1 MKKSYNIGIIVLLVA
16 VIFAGYFLFK
26 KPAPE
31 NKISESSA
39 PEENTGS
46 LDESEESEEVSENQG
61 LVSILIAKD
70 TKIFRLDTDNLYAD
84 EDPSTIVTAPEIIP
98 SEDSSMPEFG
108 EPYEIYGE
116 VFDIVNVTNVEQKLR
131 VIQHSST
138 TDAISLPPMSSGTEI
153 SLEDIK
159 IGDWIVASSRT
170 EVGGIYDFQN
180 TNFIM
185 VLPYL
190 GGTAPESQ

>member
-31 NKISESSA
+31 NQISESSA
-39 PEENTGS
+39 PEESTGL
-46 LDESEESEEVSENQG
+46 LDESEEPEEVSENQG
-61 LVSILIAKD
+61 LVSIFIAKD
-70 TKIFRLDTDNLYAD
+70 TKIFRLDPDNLF
-84 EDPSTIVTAPEIIP
+84 TAPEIIP

>member
-116 VFDIVNVTNVEQKLR
+116 VFDIGNVTNGEQKLR
-131 VIQHSST
+131 IIQHSSIT
-138 TDAISLPPMSSGTEI
+138 EATSFPRSTEI

-159 IGDWIVASSRT
+159 IGDWIVASNRVG
-170 EVGGIYDFQN
+170 VGGIYDFQN
-180 TNFIM
+180 TDFIM
-185 VLPYL
+185 VLPPL
-190 GGTAPESQ
+190 GTAPESQ